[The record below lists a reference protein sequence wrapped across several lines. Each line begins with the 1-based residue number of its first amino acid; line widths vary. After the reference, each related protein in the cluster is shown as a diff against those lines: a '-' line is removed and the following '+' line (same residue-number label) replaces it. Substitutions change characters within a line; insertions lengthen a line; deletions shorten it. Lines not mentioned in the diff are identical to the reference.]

1 MRIGV
6 DVDGVLRDFV
16 GELLIQ
22 YSRDFP
28 DHEVQA
34 ITEWDLHNFFPIG
47 KAVYTYAFDTRAK
60 EIFEGADPYPGAY
73 SAMIALK
80 ERGHEIVYVTTQP
93 RGKEIHTLNWLL
105 KHGFPYSGLVITAIK
120 DIANCDVYIDDGPHN
135 IKALREAGKLA
146 VCFNQPWNR
155 FVTGDR
161 VKTLQEFVEIVDGL
175 NTQRSTRT
183 GTQG

>member
-16 GELLIQ
+16 GKLILQ
-22 YSRDFP
+22 YHEDYP
-28 DHEVQA
+28 GHEVLPV
-34 ITEWDLHNFFPIG
+34 TDWGLNLFFPIG
-47 KAVYTYAFDTRAK
+47 NAIFPYAFDHRAR
-60 EIFEGADPYPGAY
+60 EIFEGADPYPGAI

-80 ERGHEIVYVTTQP
+80 ERGHEIFYVTTQP
-93 RGKEIHTLNWLL
+93 RGKEVHTINWIL
-105 KHGFPYSGLVITAIK
+105 KHNLPYDGIVITGIK
-120 DIANCDVYIDDGPHN
+120 NAVNCDIFIDDGPHN

-146 VCFNQPWNR
+146 VCFSQPWNR

-175 NTQRSTRT
+175 NTQ
-183 GTQG
+183 